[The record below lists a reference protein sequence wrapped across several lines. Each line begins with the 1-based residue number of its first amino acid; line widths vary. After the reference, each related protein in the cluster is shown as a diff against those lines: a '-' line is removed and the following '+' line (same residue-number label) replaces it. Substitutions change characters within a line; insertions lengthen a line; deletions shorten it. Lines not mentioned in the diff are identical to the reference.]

1 LWRIV
6 IYSDSDFATDP
17 ENRLSVTGFV
27 LYLCEVPIVWRTKQ
41 QRSVTLSSS
50 EAEYFALSEAVKEV
64 RFVFQLLIEMG
75 FKVELPVTVRVD
87 NIGAI
92 FMAENMQVSQRTK
105 HIDTRLRFVNQYV
118 DDGFIKIKFV
128 GTDDND
134 ADLFTKNLSK
144 DVHERHGSKLVVEK
158 D

>member
-1 LWRIV
+1 MV
-6 IYSDSDFATDP
+6 IYSDSDYATDP
-17 ENRLSVTGFV
+17 ENRLSVSGFV
-27 LYLCEVPIVWRTKQ
+27 LYLCGVPIVWRTKQ

-50 EAEYFALSEAVKEV
+50 EAEYYALSEAVKEV
-64 RFVFQLLIEMG
+64 RFIYQLLKEMG
-75 FKVELPVTVRVD
+75 FEVELPITVRVD

-128 GTDDND
+128 GTNEND
-134 ADLFTKNLSK
+134 ADLFTKNLGK
-144 DVHERHGSKLVVEK
+144 DAHERHGGKLVEEK
-158 D
+158 GG